1 MSYASSLCQQ
11 KSSLSKLNAHARVC
25 VQVSAALASNAEVLT
40 VDSIQALGQSCTGL
54 STAQISGAG
63 GQVLFNALSV
73 LSLVQEWNLDQA
85 MMIIRTLLSS
95 GVYQVQ
101 TTNTTQSQPNQTS
114 CASEEH
120 TVVLLDS

>member
-1 MSYASSLCQQ
+1 MCV
-11 KSSLSKLNAHARVC
+11 R

-63 GQVLFNALSV
+63 GNVLFSTLSV
-73 LSLVQEWNLDQA
+73 LRLVQDWNLDQA
-85 MMIIRTLLSS
+85 MMIVQTLLSS

-114 CASEEH
+114 CGSEEH